1 MEQGVKIWIL
11 GGIAAAFA
19 IASLVLNILFATS
32 LTTVEELDGL
42 RVLLFVSLG
51 LGVVA
56 IAGLGYFTFF
66 HVRKLKKQ
74 IFYLTNTSWWIFV
87 YGASVAAVSLVLA
100 GVTLVWV
107 VIRQADLPKEVVGV
121 HAMVI
126 LGLWFGAW
134 GMTLALQIAF
144 YVMLGL
150 WTRRILKTQSV
161 GRLDLNF
168 GIRLPPTDEVR
179 PQTRDTQR
187 TSFSQNVT
195 LHSPPR
201 TPTSKRPASSRWS
214 SSTRVG
220 PGSSRIKLVKGS
232 ARSSLDFPP
241 FPAGEAMSIDSAFDS
256 WDTSSVHREMR
267 VAAMTSSPPIP
278 RRTGLET
285 IPGSR
290 PESPADALDGP
301 FLPPSPTMY
310 SSSPHATSSETAE
323 AIGWYPT
330 SPLTQQKSSPPSSPP
345 NFSRPTSSQHNKT
358 FGHTFLQDSPMHDL
372 IHPLFRPNSPEP
384 PPVAIAGTMVI
395 ASPTANQ
402 PITPRT
408 LSRIRSNPQ
417 VGHWRAMPSVDK
429 SPPRPSTSGSIS
441 SSAGFGSPGP
451 SIVDDEEDLPANVL
465 PSFVMS
471 AGQRS
476 SLVGYGKRKS
486 VKTER
491 RQSQLSTGSRLSHLI

>member
-1 MEQGVKIWIL
+1 M
-11 GGIAAAFA
+11 FA
-19 IASLVLNILFATS
+19 ITSLVLNILFATS
-32 LTTVEELDGL
+32 LADAEELDAL
-42 RVLLFVSLG
+42 RILLFVSLG

-56 IAGLGYFTFF
+56 IGGLGYFSYF

-74 IFYLTNTSWWIFV
+74 IFYLTSTSWWIFV
-87 YGASVAAVSLVLA
+87 YGASVAAVTLVLA
-100 GVTLVWV
+100 GVTLVWSV
-107 VIRQADLPKEVVGV
+107 LRQADLPKEVVGV
-121 HAMVI
+121 HPIVI
-126 LGLWFGAW
+126 IGLWFGAW
-134 GMTLALQIAF
+134 ALTMAVQTAF

-150 WTRRILKTQSV
+150 WTRNILKTQSV
-161 GRLDLNF
+161 GRLDPDF
-168 GIRLPPTDEVR
+168 GIRPPAMEDVR

-187 TSFSQNVT
+187 TSFSQNIT

-201 TPTSKRPASSRWS
+201 TPTSRRPASSRWS

-220 PGSSRIKLVKGS
+220 PSSSRIKLVKGS

-267 VAAMTSSPPIP
+267 VAAMNSSPPIP

-290 PESPADALDGP
+290 PESPANALDGP

-345 NFSRPTSSQHNKT
+345 NFSRPTSSQQHKG
-358 FGHTFLQDSPMHDL
+358 FGNTFLQDSPMHDL
-372 IHPLFRPNSPEP
+372 IHPLFRPNSPQP
-384 PPVAIAGTMVI
+384 PPVAGSGTMVT
-395 ASPTANQ
+395 ASPMANQ

-408 LSRIRSNPQ
+408 LSRIRSNPT

-429 SPPRPSTSGSIS
+429 SPPRPKTSDSNS

-451 SIVDDEEDLPANVL
+451 SIVDDEEEPPATALPG
-465 PSFVMS
+465 FVMS
-471 AGQRS
+471 AGKRS

-486 VKTER
+486 VKER
-491 RQSQLSTGSRLSHLI
+491 RQSQPSVGSRLCHLM